1 VIPRIFAGYTTLMTA
16 LGIAV
21 LFGPAGWG
29 AVLWAAIALLTVGA
43 IVGGTFWHR
52 PERRSPWW
60 LLAAGVLAMGVGDTI
75 FGAAVHTPAQSPPVI
90 DDAFYLLMFPLI
102 TAGLIDFTRTGAG
115 LRDRSRLLDLL
126 AFAGSAALPFWTVLL
141 GPAFSASH
149 LSWDD
154 KSTLAAYTIGDLL
167 ILVATVR
174 LLIAAPRIPAL
185 VLLSAGAF
193 GALVGDVRYA
203 LDELHGGWRP
213 GTGAEGFYLLFYF
226 AWGAAALHR
235 SMRGLTSGA
244 PIRASRLPGGWT
256 ILLGLAVVIPPATLL
271 VESLAGTVRD
281 GVLIAA
287 TSVVTFALVVT
298 RLIDAAREHH
308 AAMARE
314 RALRVA
320 CAALV
325 TATSHDE
332 VTDAMRAGVDG
343 LLPAAA
349 EHAVALRFNDADE
362 SAAYPLPP
370 EAANRRTR
378 LVTTS
383 MLGEDVRHEFEPF
396 RVTLVCPLIVDRR
409 AERDPGAGAL
419 FVAADEPAL
428 LATQDVIEVLA
439 AQAALALER
448 IALTDAANRRDSD
461 EYLRAV
467 VQNTTDVVLII
478 DDDQRIRYASPSLQ
492 SVLDI
497 VPPPAATL
505 CDIVHP
511 DDHDQVALTLA
522 AAERLPSDA
531 SGTGARDMWSLRR
544 ADGSRAVVEVSYRDL
559 RHDRIVR
566 GIVVTMRDITDE
578 QEQRLEA
585 IRRTLDASPAGQNR
599 RSVSRK
605 FQ

>member
-1 VIPRIFAGYTTLMTA
+1 VFWASL
-16 LGIAV
+16 LS
-21 LFGPAGWG
+21 PA
-29 AVLWAAIALLTVGA
+29 
-43 IVGGTFWHR
+43 
-52 PERRSPWW
+52 
-60 LLAAGVLAMGVGDTI
+60 
-75 FGAAVHTPAQSPPVI
+75 FGASQ
-90 DDAFYLLMFPLI
+90 
-102 TAGLIDFTRTGAG
+102 
-115 LRDRSRLLDLL
+115 
-126 AFAGSAALPFWTVLL
+126 
-141 GPAFSASH
+141 

-167 ILVATVR
+167 ILVAAVR
-174 LLIAAPRIPAL
+174 LLVAARRSPAM
-185 VLLSAGAF
+185 LLLTVGAL
-193 GALVGDVRYA
+193 GGLVGDVWYA
-203 LDELHGGWRP
+203 RDELHGGWRP
-213 GTGAEGFYLLFYF
+213 GNWAEGCYLLFYL
-226 AWGAAALHR
+226 AWGAAGLHR
-235 SMRGLTSGA
+235 SMRGLTSDA
-244 PIRASRLPGGWT
+244 PIRSTRLRGGWMV
-256 ILLGLAVVIPPATLL
+256 LLALAVAIPPATLL
-271 VESLAGTVRD
+271 AESLAGSVRD
-281 GVLIAA
+281 GVVIAA

-298 RLIDAAREHH
+298 RLVDAVQDHH
-308 AAMARE
+308 GAMARE
-314 RALRVA
+314 RVLRVA

-332 VTDAMRAGVDG
+332 VTDAVRAGVDG

-349 EHAVALRFNDADE
+349 AHAVALRFNEADE

-383 MLGEDVRHEFEPF
+383 MLGDGVRQEFEAF

-428 LATQDVIEVLA
+428 LATQDAIEVLA

-448 IALTDAANRRDSD
+448 IALTQAANRRDSD

-467 VQNTTDVVLII
+467 VQNTADVVVII
-478 DDDQRIRYASPSLQ
+478 DEDQRIRYASPSLQ
-492 SVLDI
+492 TILDI

-505 CDIVHP
+505 RDIVHP
-511 DDHDQVALTLA
+511 DDHDQVVQTLA
-522 AAERLPSDA
+522 VAERHGD
-531 SGTGARDMWSLRR
+531 GVHDVWSLRR
-544 ADGSRAVVEVSYRDL
+544 PDGSRAVVEVSYRDL

-566 GIVVTMRDITDE
+566 GIIVTMRDITAE
-578 QEQRLEA
+578 QEQRLES

>member
-1 VIPRIFAGYTTLMTA
+1 MIPRIFAGYTTLMAA
-16 LGIAV
+16 LGVAV
-21 LFGPAGWG
+21 VFGPANWG
-29 AVLWAAIALLTVGA
+29 AELWAAIAGLTVGA
-43 IVGGTFWHR
+43 IVGGTLLHR

-60 LLAAGVLAMGVGDTI
+60 LLAGGVLAMGIGDTI
-75 FGAAVHTPAQSPPVI
+75 FGATVHTPWQPPPII
-90 DDAFYLLMFPLI
+90 DDVFYLLMFPLI
-102 TAGLIDFTRTGAG
+102 TAGLIDFTRTGSV

-126 AFAGSAALPFWTVLL
+126 AFAGSAALGFWAFLL
-141 GPAFSASH
+141 GPAFDASQ
-149 LSWDD
+149 LSWNDR
-154 KSTLAAYTIGDLL
+154 STLAAYTIGDLL

-174 LLIAAPRIPAL
+174 LLVAAPRSPAMI
-185 VLLSAGAF
+185 LLTVGAF
-193 GALVGDVRYA
+193 GALVGDIWYS
-203 LDELHGGWRP
+203 LDELRGGWRP
-213 GTGAEGFYLLFYF
+213 GNWAEVCYLLFYF
-226 AWGAAALHR
+226 AWGAAGLHR
-235 SMRGLTSGA
+235 SMRGLTSDA
-244 PIRASRLPGGWT
+244 PMRTKPIGGWT
-256 ILLGLAVVIPPATLL
+256 GLLALAVVIPPATLL
-271 VESLAGTVRD
+271 VESLAGNVRD
-281 GVLIAA
+281 GVVIAA
-287 TSVVTFALVVT
+287 TSVGTFALVVT
-298 RLIDAAREHH
+298 RLVDAARDHH
-308 AAMARE
+308 AATGRE

-325 TATSHDE
+325 TATGHDE
-332 VTDAMRAGVDG
+332 VTDAVRAGVDG
-343 LLPAAA
+343 LLPTTAD
-349 EHAVALRFNDADE
+349 HAVALRFNEADE

-383 MLGEDVRHEFEPF
+383 MLGEDMRREFEAF

-428 LATQDVIEVLA
+428 RATQDVIEVLA

-448 IALTDAANRRDSD
+448 IALTDAAHRRDSD

-467 VQNTTDVVLII
+467 VQNTADVVVII
-478 DDDQRIRYASPSLQ
+478 DEDQRIRYASPSLQ

-505 CDIVHP
+505 RDIVHP
-511 DDHDQVALTLA
+511 DDHDQVAKTLA
-522 AAERLPSDA
+522 AAERLRSNAGD
-531 SGTGARDMWSLRR
+531 TGARDVWSLRR
-544 ADGSRAVVEVSYRDL
+544 PDGSRAVVEVSYRDL

-566 GIVVTMRDITDE
+566 GIIVTMRDITAE

>member
-1 VIPRIFAGYTTLMTA
+1 VIPRIFAGYTTLMMA
-16 LGIAV
+16 LGVAV
-21 LFGPAGWG
+21 LFGPASWG
-29 AVLWAAIALLTVGA
+29 SVLWAAIAVLTVGA

-75 FGAAVHTPAQSPPVI
+75 FGATVHTPAQSPPII

-102 TAGLIDFTRTGAG
+102 TAGLIDFTRTGR
-115 LRDRSRLLDLL
+115 RDRSRLLDLL
-126 AFAGSAALPFWTVLL
+126 AFACSAALPFWTVLL
-141 GPAFSASH
+141 GPAFSASQ

-174 LLIAAPRIPAL
+174 LLIAAPRRPAL

-213 GTGAEGFYLLFYF
+213 GNWAEGFYLLFYF
-226 AWGAAALHR
+226 AWGAAGLHR
-235 SMRGLTSGA
+235 SMRGLTSD
-244 PIRASRLPGGWT
+244 PPMRASRLPGGWT
-256 ILLGLAVVIPPATLL
+256 VLLGLAVVIPPATLL

-281 GVLIAA
+281 GALIAG

-298 RLIDAAREHH
+298 RLMDAAREHH

-325 TATSHDE
+325 TATSRDE
-332 VTDAMRAGVDG
+332 VTEAMRVGVDG

-370 EAANRRTR
+370 AAANRRTR

-383 MLGEDVRHEFEPF
+383 MLGDEVRHEFEPF

-428 LATQDVIEVLA
+428 AATQDVIEVLA

-478 DDDQRIRYASPSLQ
+478 DDDHRIRYASPSLR

-522 AAERLPSDA
+522 SDA
-531 SGTGARDMWSLRR
+531 GDAGARDVWSLRR
-544 ADGSRAVVEVSYRDL
+544 PDGSRAVVEVSYRDL
-559 RHDRIVR
+559 RRDRIVR
-566 GIVVTMRDITDE
+566 GIIVTMRDITDE